1 METEQ
6 TIEQT
11 PKLLEAFYCDFYFLD
26 TPSDN
31 RLPFVEDLLTLELT
45 INILLKDFW
54 LHGCD
59 SLHPCQILLV
69 LKYIFP
75 KCINDVY

>member
-11 PKLLEAFYCDFYFLD
+11 PKLLEAFYCDSYSLD
-26 TPSDN
+26 ISTGN
-31 RLPFVEDLLTLELT
+31 LLHYVEDLLTAELT

-59 SLHPCQILLV
+59 SLYPCQIL
-69 LKYIFP
+69 
-75 KCINDVY
+75 